1 MEFIEK
7 YGKQLFAGIGAF
19 IVVGFIAT
27 LLMQNSVK
35 KEKESQEKYFTIEAK
50 VKKYTEE
57 KFKKSQTDQIKN
69 QEKVNITVDVNTLK
83 SELESFIS
91 QNIGTVAAQF
101 AGLELAQIY
110 SDENKSTEALSI
122 LQKVETQSDLLSN
135 SLVKMK
141 IAQVLV
147 DLDKCSDAVA
157 TWSKII
163 STSHFSYLHA
173 EAKLNQA
180 LCYKKLNDLK
190 KAEDILNQVKND
202 KSDESADFSNEAD
215 RILKLIQFNKSFG
228 T

>member
-7 YGKQLFAGIGAF
+7 YGKQLFAGIGAL

-35 KEKESQEKYFTIEAK
+35 KEKESQEKYFAIEAK

-57 KFKKSQTDQIKN
+57 KFKKSQTDQAKN
-69 QEKVNITVDVNTLK
+69 QEKVNVTVDINTLK
-83 SELESFIS
+83 SDLESFIS

-147 DLDKCSDAVA
+147 DLDKCSDAVT
-157 TWSKII
+157 TWSKIV

-180 LCYKKLNDLK
+180 LCYKKMNDLK